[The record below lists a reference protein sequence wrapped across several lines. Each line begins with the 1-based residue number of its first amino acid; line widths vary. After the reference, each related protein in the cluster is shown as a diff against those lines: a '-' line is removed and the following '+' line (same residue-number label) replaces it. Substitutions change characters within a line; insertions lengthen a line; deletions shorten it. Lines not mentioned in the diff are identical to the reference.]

1 MRILAGDIG
10 GTKTILQI
18 SDYTDGQFTVRAEQ
32 RFESNAFNVF
42 DNLLQDFFLQH
53 PALSKEIHAA
63 CIGVAG
69 PVENQT
75 AKVTNLPWSLQ
86 TDSLSERFTI
96 PHVYLINDF
105 QAVGYGIE
113 RLSQTDLTC
122 LQAGQNKQRA
132 VRAVIGA
139 GTGLGQATL
148 IWDDEINSYRVY
160 ASEAGHTS
168 FAPTNEIQIELLK
181 YLSQQYECVSLERV
195 LSGPG
200 IENIF
205 NFLCAKQPD
214 LLSAQ
219 LAEALPQKDL
229 TPVIVEYAVQNKD
242 PLAAQALDLFVEVYG
257 AAAGNLALT
266 VLPMGGV
273 YIAGGIAPR
282 ITEKLLQGSFLRS
295 FTNKSKMKT
304 LLEAI
309 PVMVINNAKVGLL
322 GAANYA
328 VKGELLSG

>member
-18 SDYTDGQFTVRAEQ
+18 SDYIDGQFTVRAEQ

-86 TDSLSERFTI
+86 TDSLSESFTR
-96 PHVYLINDF
+96 PE
-105 QAVGYGIE
+105 A
-113 RLSQTDLTC
+113 DLTC
-122 LQAGQNKQRA
+122 LQTGQNKQRA

-181 YLSQQYECVSLERV
+181 YLSQQYE
-195 LSGPG
+195 
-200 IENIF
+200 IN
-205 NFLCAKQPD
+205 
-214 LLSAQ
+214 
-219 LAEALPQKDL
+219 
-229 TPVIVEYAVQNKD
+229 TPV
-242 PLAAQALDLFVEVYG
+242 
-257 AAAGNLALT
+257 
-266 VLPMGGV
+266 
-273 YIAGGIAPR
+273 
-282 ITEKLLQGSFLRS
+282 
-295 FTNKSKMKT
+295 
-304 LLEAI
+304 
-309 PVMVINNAKVGLL
+309 
-322 GAANYA
+322 
-328 VKGELLSG
+328 